1 MGRADSVE
9 AYFDTVAGVKLVP
22 PKDVALGALLV
33 NSPNDVDNGDG
44 NTDEH
49 GDGDEELGG
58 SSVEGIDNGDGDD
71 DFNGDED
78 KASPDVQKSVLGYLK
93 YEHRTGFEDRRWVIP
108 HYARG
113 EEPRRGLS
121 KGGFDWSHQTGRVNP
136 DLIAEYA
143 GAFKAGDVTHGCLH
157 CGKLLRLGVQI
168 TPTSTSFNL

>member
-1 MGRADSVE
+1 M
-9 AYFDTVAGVKLVP
+9 KLVP

-33 NSPNDVDNGDG
+33 
-44 NTDEH
+44 TDEH
-49 GDGDEELGG
+49 GDGDEGLGG
-58 SSVEGIDNGDGDD
+58 AVDGDTDEHGDGD
-71 DFNGDED
+71 ED
-78 KASPDVQKSVLGYLK
+78 LGGASVEASPDVQQSVLGYLK

-121 KGGFDWSHQTGRVNP
+121 KGGFDWSHQTGRLNL

-168 TPTSTSFNL
+168 TPASTSLNL

>member
-1 MGRADSVE
+1 M
-9 AYFDTVAGVKLVP
+9 KLVP

-33 NSPNDVDNGDG
+33 
-44 NTDEH
+44 TDEH
-49 GDGDEELGG
+49 GDGDEGLGG
-58 SSVEGIDNGDGDD
+58 AVDGDTDEHGDGD
-71 DFNGDED
+71 ED
-78 KASPDVQKSVLGYLK
+78 LGGASVEASPDVQQSVLGYLK

-121 KGGFDWSHQTGRVNP
+121 KGGFDWSHQTGRLNL

-157 CGKLLRLGVQI
+157 CGKLLRLGFQI
-168 TPTSTSFNL
+168 TPTSTSLNL